1 MKKLV
6 LALAAHVDAGKT
18 TLAEALLHK
27 SGVIRQ
33 AGRVDKGNSVLDSDD
48 QERKRGITVSA
59 GEAFFEWNGTEICLL
74 DTPGHVDFS
83 PEAERV
89 LNAADAALLVI
100 SGLDGVQA
108 HTLALWKLLEK
119 RKLPV
124 LLFVSKMDMGR
135 RTQKDL
141 CEELQNKLS
150 GAVLPWKELKKP
162 QEEAALLDE
171 VLLER
176 FLSGEKLT
184 MSDTLPLI
192 WDRKAFP
199 LLFGSG
205 LREEG
210 TEDLLE
216 ALSSLAEERENA
228 KNEAPSAFVY
238 KISYDEKGTR
248 LSHVKVLKGCLS
260 SRDRLETKPG
270 TEEKISFIRRY
281 TGARYVQTESLTAGS
296 TGAIAGLEHTYAG
309 QGLGEAKEAPGPV
322 FEPVMRYTLILPE
335 GLKTDQALPLLKRLE
350 EEDPSLNIR
359 STGRTD
365 SVTADLM
372 GNVEGEILT
381 EKIRER
387 FGWET
392 KLKEGQILYRETL
405 TEETEGVG
413 HYEPLRHYA
422 EVHLAMRPLKRG
434 SGIILKD
441 EAERSLLPAD
451 ARRLILGQLAQ
462 TMPLGVLAGAPI
474 CDMEIALLGGK
485 GHIKHTE
492 GGDYREAARRAVRQG
507 LMTARSRGKVRLLE
521 PWYRFR
527 LSVPSDKTGRALS
540 DIQARF
546 GEASQESLEDDMA
559 VLQGRAPLS
568 CLQDYA
574 SVLASYTGGRGRI
587 SLWADGY
594 DLCHNEEEVVRA
606 AAYDPLADRENPPD
620 SVFCRFGAGVSVPWN
635 EVPEYMHLPFFLK
648 KNKTDAGGQAVN
660 QALRPGG
667 SDKELEELMLKEF
680 GPIKRPVI
688 SGAVHAV
695 YPSEP
700 ADPVKLKETDS
711 YIIDGYNLIFA
722 WEEYKTLAAES
733 LELARHR
740 LAQSLQNFAGF
751 TGKKIL
757 LVFDGYQVGG
767 NAGETEIMPALKI
780 AYTKEHE
787 TADMYIEKLLTEAPG
802 SEKLTRAVV
811 SNDRLIRLSTIRQ
824 GALRI
829 RCEEFIAEYDEA
841 AGRMRESLE
850 NGGIRIGSRLS
861 WEEET
866 VSPQSAS
873 RQ

>member
-6 LALAAHVDAGKT
+6 LALTAHVDAGKT
-18 TLAEALLHK
+18 TLAEALLHR

-33 AGRVDKGNSVLDSDD
+33 AGRVDKGSSVLDSQE

-59 GEAFFEWNGTEICLL
+59 GEAFFEWKGTEICLL

-83 PEAERV
+83 PETERM

-100 SGLDGVQA
+100 SGLDGVQP
-108 HTLALWKLLEK
+108 HTVSLWKLLEK
-119 RKLPV
+119 RQLPV

-135 RTQKDL
+135 RSRQELTEEL
-141 CEELQNKLS
+141 CEKLS
-150 GAVLPWKELKKP
+150 NAILPWEELIEP
-162 QEEAALLDE
+162 QEEAAMLDE
-171 VLLER
+171 ALLER
-176 FLSGEKLT
+176 YLNGEQLT
-184 MSDTLPLI
+184 VKDIVPLL
-192 WDRKAFP
+192 RKRSAFP
-199 LLFGSG
+199 LFFGSG

-210 TEDLLE
+210 IDELLE
-216 ALSSLAEERENA
+216 AAVCLARENDDA
-228 KNEAPSAFVY
+228 ETGSPAAFVY
-238 KISYDEKGTR
+238 KISYDDKGTR
-248 LSHVKVLKGCLS
+248 LTHVKVLRGSLS

-281 TGARYVQTESLTAGS
+281 TGARYVQTETLDAGS
-296 TGAIAGLEHTYAG
+296 CGALAGLEYTWAG
-309 QGLGEAKEAPGPV
+309 QGLGCAADAPGPV
-322 FEPVMRYTLILPE
+322 FEPVMRYTLRLPE
-335 GLKTDQALPLLKRLE
+335 EIKADQALPLLRKVE
-350 EEDPSLNIR
+350 EEEPSLNFR

-365 SVTADLM
+365 RVTVDLM
-372 GNVEGEILT
+372 GKVQAEILT

-387 FGWET
+387 FGWATE
-392 KLKEGQILYRETL
+392 LEEGQILYRETL

-422 EVHLAMRPLKRG
+422 EVHLALRPLPRG
-434 SGIILKD
+434 GGIMLRD
-441 EAERSLLPAD
+441 EAERSLLPGD

-462 TMPLGVLAGAPI
+462 KTPVGVLTGAPV
-474 CDMEIALLGGK
+474 CDMEISLLGGRK
-485 GHIKHTE
+485 HIKHTE
-492 GGDYREAARRAVRQG
+492 GGDFREAAFRAVRQG
-507 LMTARSRGKVRLLE
+507 LMAARERGAVRLLE

-527 LSVPSDKTGRALS
+527 LLVPPEKTGRALS

-546 GEASQESLEDDMA
+546 GTAEQESMQEEMT
-559 VLQGRAPLS
+559 VLPGRAPLA

-574 SVLASYTGGRGRI
+574 QELAAYTGGRGRI
-587 SLWADGY
+587 TLWPDGY
-594 DLCHNEEEVVRA
+594 DLCHNAEEVISA
-606 AAYDPLADRENPPD
+606 AAYDPIADRENPPD
-620 SVFCRFGAGVSVPWN
+620 SVFCRSGAGISVPWN

-648 KNKTDAGGQAVN
+648 KRKTDPDAPTGDRRGVAGS
-660 QALRPGG
+660 
-667 SDKELEELMLKEF
+667 SDKELEELMLREF

-688 SGAVHAV
+688 SGAVHTV
-695 YPSEP
+695 YPSEAP
-700 ADPVKLKETDS
+700 DPVELKGTDS

-767 NAGETEIMPALKI
+767 NAGETERMPALTI

-787 TADMYIEKLLTEAPG
+787 TADMYIEKLLAEAQKKD
-802 SEKLTRAVV
+802 KLSRAVV
-811 SNDRLIRLSTIRQ
+811 SNDNLIRLSVIRQ

-829 RCEEFIAEYDEA
+829 SCEEFIAEYAEA
-841 AGRMRESLE
+841 AERMRESLE